1 MSRGKQQNLQS
12 SGGGIDEKLESR
24 GSGVKTRSRGP
35 GISSLKNTKVPQVGN
50 NNSSV
55 SGAGYNS

>member
-12 SGGGIDEKLESR
+12 SGGAIEEGTESR

-35 GISSLKNTKVPQVGN
+35 GIASLKNN
-50 NNSSV
+50 
-55 SGAGYNS
+55 